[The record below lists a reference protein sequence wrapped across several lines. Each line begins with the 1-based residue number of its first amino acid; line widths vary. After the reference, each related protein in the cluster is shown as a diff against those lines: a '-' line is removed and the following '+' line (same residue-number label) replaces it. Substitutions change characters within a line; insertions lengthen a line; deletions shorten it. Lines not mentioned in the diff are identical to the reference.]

1 MVLVKRR
8 VFFVPFQLT
17 MRLVDVLQRL
27 IHHPTLNT
35 ITLDKV
41 SRYTRLILH
50 LTGKESLSILLAQ
63 PLGQSSRDI
72 TPDFL
77 PQSITAFLSDALDL
91 PENGMEE
98 SWEVPYPSSPL
109 IQVASTARTGK
120 GFRKVVKVHNV
131 SYKLGE
137 NK

>member
-1 MVLVKRR
+1 
-8 VFFVPFQLT
+8 

-50 LTGKESLSILLAQ
+50 LKESILLAQ
-63 PLGQSSRDI
+63 PLEQSSRDI
-72 TPDFL
+72 APDFL